1 MEIWQMPATDIARG
15 VRTGAFSA
23 VEATRSALARIA
35 GVNTRVNALVE
46 VREDEA
52 LDAARKADARLR
64 HGHPVGP
71 LHGVP
76 VTFKVN
82 TNLAGLPT
90 TEGVAA
96 YADHIAT
103 ETDPQAASWLGAGA
117 IFVGRTNCP
126 PFATRWTT
134 QSDLYGA
141 TVNPWDPAVTPGGS
155 SGGAAAAVAVGMCAL
170 AQGSDIG
177 GSIRYPAAC
186 CGVAGIR
193 PTPGRV
199 PAWAGSPSHD
209 PPMAVQAFV
218 EQGPLARNVADLRLG
233 LRAME
238 VYDPRDPRAVPR
250 PDRAHAGE
258 GRPRVAVVTDP
269 GGPGLRGSSTAES
282 VDAARTAAERLT
294 AAGYQV
300 DEVDLPLLGEAARL
314 WWQLALTEFAIGLTA
329 EVERVG
335 DQDFRRFFDLMYTVY
350 REEFGEVDLAAFV
363 AGWARRG
370 MLRREISVFM
380 DRYPLVLTPVSGEPP
395 FPMGSDTESAART
408 AELMG
413 RQWPLMSVPVLGL
426 PALGLP
432 VAPTAGKAPVGVQVI
447 GRPFDEDAVFAAAEV
462 IEARSGLLTP
472 VEPVGSA

>member
-1 MEIWQMPATDIARG
+1 MEIWQMSATDIAHG
-15 VRTGAFSA
+15 VRTGAFSS
-23 VEATRSALARIA
+23 VEAARSALDRVAD
-35 GVNTRVNALVE
+35 VNPRVNALVE

-52 LDAARKADARLR
+52 LEAARKADARLR
-64 HGHPVGP
+64 HGRPVGP

-82 TNLAGLPT
+82 TNVAGLPT

-96 YADHIAT
+96 YTGRIAT
-103 ETDPQAASWLGAGA
+103 ETDPQATGWLDAGA
-117 IFVGRTNCP
+117 IFIGRTNCP

-134 QSDLYGA
+134 ENDLYGA

-155 SGGAAAAVAVGMCAL
+155 SGGAAVAVAVGMGAL

-186 CGVAGIR
+186 CGVAGLR
-193 PTPGRV
+193 PTSGRV
-199 PAWAGSPSHD
+199 PAWAGSPSFD

-238 VYDPRDPRAVPR
+238 TYDPRDPRAVARTSRIPVS
-250 PDRAHAGE
+250 PGL
-258 GRPRVAVVTDP
+258 PRVAVVTDP
-269 GGPGLRGSSTAES
+269 GGPGLLGTSTAES
-282 VDAARTAAERLT
+282 AAAARTAAAWL
-294 AAGYQV
+294 ADAGYQV
-300 DEVDLPLLGEAARL
+300 DEVELPLLGEAARL

-335 DQDFRRFFDLMYTVY
+335 DPGFRRFFDLMYAVY

-370 MLRREISVFM
+370 MLRREMSVFAE
-380 DRYPLVLTPVSGEPP
+380 RYPLVVTPVSGEPP
-395 FPMGSDTESAART
+395 FPLGSDAESVERT

-432 VAPTAGKAPVGVQVI
+432 TVPPAGAAPVGVQVI
-447 GRPFDEDAVFAAAEV
+447 GRPFEEDAVFAAAEV
-462 IEARSGLLTP
+462 IESRSGLLIP
-472 VEPVGSA
+472 VEPVGAA